1 MSFAISLHICKN
13 TTQSTCSWQTAP
25 ALCLRS
31 TVGSAPVAPKKRLI
45 KMKSHALQPQEG
57 TRLEEAFPVS
67 ERSITYHP
75 SLHSTDC
82 NNSKYQNAV
91 SGKCYSPPTAPQE
104 PEGTVLAVTSVG
116 TISPEVEH
124 NLQPRQPCLG
134 THSCCIWL
142 QQTLFT
148 TQSGFKV

>member
-1 MSFAISLHICKN
+1 MSFAISFHICKN
-13 TTQSTCSWQTAP
+13 KTQSTCSWQKAP

-31 TVGSAPVAPKKRLI
+31 TVGSAPVAPKMLI
-45 KMKSHALQPQEG
+45 KMESHALQPQED
-57 TRLEEAFPVS
+57 TRLEEAFPIS

-91 SGKCYSPPTAPQE
+91 SGKCSRPPRAPQE
-104 PEGTVLAVTSVG
+104 PEGTIVAVTSVG
-116 TISPEVEH
+116 ATPPEAEH
-124 NLQPRQPCLG
+124 SLQPRQPRLG